1 VKAQLKVVALGVLFV
16 VIQSLIMNV
25 TDRRLY
31 PDLVLLLA
39 LALGLRGDR
48 TFPLVLAFGFGF
60 AIDVLSSSNGLYAL
74 LRGTACAATHIA
86 DRALYLRA
94 PAPWATYVLGYVVF
108 DSVLLGVVT
117 QLLKPEVAPA
127 WSDLLW
133 PIPLV
138 AVFTALVS
146 VPLYSVLDRMDS
158 SSSYDAG
165 WNALRL
171 KGRG

>member
-1 VKAQLKVVALGVLFV
+1 LKAQLKLIGLGVLFV
-16 VIQSLIMNV
+16 IVQSLIMNL

-31 PDLVLLLA
+31 PDLVLVLA

-60 AIDVLSSSNGLYAL
+60 AIDVLSSSTGLYAL
-74 LRGTACAATHIA
+74 LRGTACAATHVA

-94 PAPWATYVLGYVVF
+94 PAPWAMYTLGYVIF
-108 DSVLLGVVT
+108 DTVLLGVIT
-117 QLLKPEVAPA
+117 QTLKPDLAPT

-133 PIPLV
+133 PVPIV
-138 AVFTALVS
+138 AVLTSLAAA
-146 VPLYSVLDRMDS
+146 PLYPVIERMEATNS
-158 SSSYDAG
+158 FETSWG
-165 WNALRL
+165 TLRA